1 MIRHTVMFTLRHAKG
16 SLMEK
21 SFLRDAQVLAG
32 IPGVKNFEKLR
43 QVSGKNEYA
52 FSFAMEFAD
61 QAAYDGYNSHPKHI
75 AWVRDRWNKEVAK
88 FLEADFEAL

>member
-21 SFLRDAQVLAG
+21 AFLRDAQVLAG
-32 IPGVKNFEKLR
+32 IPGVKNFQKLR
-43 QVSGKNEYA
+43 QVSAKNEYA

-61 QAAYDGYNSHPKHI
+61 QTAYDGYNAHPKHI
-75 AWVRDRWNKEVAK
+75 TFVRDRWNKEVAK

>member
-1 MIRHTVMFTLRHAKG
+1 
-16 SLMEK
+16 MEK

-32 IPGVKNFEKLR
+32 IPGVKSFEKQR

-52 FSFAMEFAD
+52 FALAMEFAD
-61 QAAYDGYNSHPKHI
+61 QAAYDDYNSHRKRI
-75 AWVRDRWNKEVAK
+75 AWVRDRFVKEVAK